1 MKYAFIN
8 AHREQFRVR
17 AMCRVLRVHFSG
29 FYAWLKE
36 PLSLRAQDDARQT
49 ELIRQAW
56 SDSGRVYGYRKL
68 ADDLRDQGEQV
79 SENRV
84 ARLAAMAG
92 IAAQVGYKRRPGKY
106 GGKPAVVASNSLDR
120 QFEVEG
126 PDKVWVTDITY
137 YIRTHEGWLYLAVVI
152 DLFSRRVVG
161 WSAQPRMTTNLAV
174 QALLAAVWR
183 RKPKAKVMIHSDQ
196 GSQFTSREWQAFLGQ
211 HNLDPSMSRR
221 GNCHDN
227 AVAESFFQLLKRERI
242 RRRTYLTRDAA
253 RQDVFDYIEMFY
265 NPKRKHTNNGMLS
278 PVDFEIRQQ
287 KLTEAGV

>member
-1 MKYAFIN
+1 MATAFIR
-8 AHREQFRVR
+8 AHQTEFGVR

-56 SDSGRVYGYRKL
+56 SESGRVYGYRKL
-68 ADDLRDQGEQV
+68 ADDLRDQGETC

-84 ARLAAMAG
+84 ARLASLAG
-92 IAAQVGYKRRPGKY
+92 IAARIGYKRRPGRY
-106 GGKPAVVASNSLDR
+106 GGKPAVVASNTLDR
-120 QFEVEG
+120 QFEVDA
-126 PDKVWVTDITY
+126 PDKVRVTDITY
-137 YIRTHEGWLYLAVVI
+137 IKTHEGWMYLAVVI

-161 WSAQPRMTTNLAV
+161 WSAQPRMTTDLAL

-196 GSQFTSREWQAFLGQ
+196 GSQFTSREWQVFLGQ
-211 HNLDPSMSRR
+211 HNLEASMSRR

-242 RRRTYLTRDAA
+242 RRRTYLTREAA

-278 PVDFEIRQQ
+278 PVDFETRQQ
-287 KLTEAGV
+287 KLNEAGV